1 MILIYFFLYLFLEVM
16 ITTSIAGSIGG
27 LWTFFEII
35 LSAVVGILIFK
46 NFRYSIAQN
55 LQKLSRREI
64 SEEDFTK
71 LNLAS
76 VVGAILLI
84 IPGFFTDILGL
95 LFQISFIAK
104 VIFSKFIVKSNSTFY
119 SNQEKQKQKGD
130 DNVIDVEIIEYN
142 SDTRK

>member
-1 MILIYFFLYLFLEVM
+1 M
-16 ITTSIAGSIGG
+16 ITTAIAGSIGG

-76 VVGAILLI
+76 VLGAILLI

-104 VIFSKFIVKSNSTFY
+104 VIFSKFIVKSNSSFY
-119 SNQEKQKQKGD
+119 SKQQKQKGED
-130 DNVIDVEIIEYN
+130 DVIDVEIIEYN

>member
-16 ITTSIAGSIGG
+16 ITTAIAGSIGG

-76 VVGAILLI
+76 VLGAILLI

-104 VIFSKFIVKSNSTFY
+104 VIFSKFIVKSNSSFY
-119 SNQEKQKQKGD
+119 SKQQKQKGED
-130 DNVIDVEIIEYN
+130 DVIDVEIIEYN

>member
-16 ITTSIAGSIGG
+16 ITTAIAGSIGG
-27 LWTFFEII
+27 LWTFSEII

-76 VVGAILLI
+76 VLGAILLI

-104 VIFSKFIVKSNSTFY
+104 VIFSKFIVKSNSSFY
-119 SNQEKQKQKGD
+119 SKQQKQKGED
-130 DNVIDVEIIEYN
+130 DVIDVEIIEYN

>member
-1 MILIYFFLYLFLEVM
+1 MIYFFLYLFLEVM
-16 ITTSIAGSIGG
+16 ITTAIAGSIGG

-76 VVGAILLI
+76 VLGAILLI

-104 VIFSKFIVKSNSTFY
+104 VIFSKFIVKSNSSFY
-119 SNQEKQKQKGD
+119 SKQQKQKGED
-130 DNVIDVEIIEYN
+130 DVIDVEIIEYN

>member
-16 ITTSIAGSIGG
+16 ITTAIAGSIGG

-46 NFRYSIAQN
+46 NFRYSLAQN

-76 VVGAILLI
+76 VLGAILLI

-104 VIFSKFIVKSNSTFY
+104 VIFSKFIVKSNSSFY
-119 SNQEKQKQKGD
+119 SNQQKQKGE